1 MAEPKVLKI
10 NAMDGKMKLLNFSL
24 LLLVLAG
31 TFIFGVNILFLTL
44 TVIAVDLIFEVM
56 FAYFRNKQIDQGW
69 LYNALIFVLI
79 LPPTVPL
86 WIAAVGAGFAA
97 FFGKLVF
104 GGYPKYVFNPAVV
117 GIIFITISFPQFL
130 NTQWL
135 NPVTGIVGTS
145 NPMVTWGRGQDV
157 FATYPLVNLILGN
170 TPGAVG
176 EVSRGLIGL
185 LGLLLIATKVI
196 DWKAPVAFLVSLLGL
211 GYLGQLFLPG
221 VAANQSLNI
230 EFQAGFFDPYSALLV
245 GGAVFAAFFLI
256 SDKPT
261 LPVTTAG
268 RFVYGFLFAF
278 FTLLIRVY
286 AAWPEGVI
294 FSTIIMN
301 ALSPLIDSIVARKPV
316 SDVIT
321 AEVK

>member
-157 FATYPLVNLILGN
+157 LATYPLLNLILGN
-170 TPGAVG
+170 TPGTVG

-196 DWKAPVAFLVSLLGL
+196 DWKAPLAFLVSLLGL
-211 GYLGQLFLPG
+211 GYLGQLAGL
-221 VAANQSLNI
+221 
-230 EFQAGFFDPYSALLV
+230 EGFFDPFIAVIV